1 MYSLAQLK
9 VLARSI
15 HTATDQV
22 HACRRH
28 ATARESCSRS
38 MYRECGAVRA
48 RRGVSAPRR
57 ERVAVRARR
66 GCCRRHVFTRERAVP
81 TVCVAR
87 ARCGARARLGAMAG
101 CLRRPLYQR
110 KGEPRM
116 VIGVSGPGR
125 ALPPRHRMGHAEKVC
140 QWHIVSRGA
149 PEEQLRESGS
159 AKKTPFLVQG
169 SPTRAQC
176 GRKNSNKWPRSRCSS
191 PVQGTRSGGRRGVRL
206 P

>member
-87 ARCGARARLGAMAG
+87 AMRRESAPRRNGASASRRERVSARVGPSTSRDANPCKAAVAAREKWRGRSTRPRSAAAAASRVAARATLCICRRAAHLHVCCPSRARRRPCTRAACKSFELARARG
-101 CLRRPLYQR
+101 LRAY
-110 KGEPRM
+110 
-116 VIGVSGPGR
+116 
-125 ALPPRHRMGHAEKVC
+125 
-140 QWHIVSRGA
+140 
-149 PEEQLRESGS
+149 
-159 AKKTPFLVQG
+159 
-169 SPTRAQC
+169 
-176 GRKNSNKWPRSRCSS
+176 
-191 PVQGTRSGGRRGVRL
+191 
-206 P
+206 

>member
-81 TVCVAR
+81 TVRVAR
-87 ARCGARARLGAMAG
+87 ARCGARARLGATARARLG
-101 CLRRPLYQR
+101 ASALRRAST
-110 KGEPRM
+110 PRRASASRRER
-116 VIGVSGPGR
+116 VSARVGPSTSR
-125 ALPPRHRMGHAEKVC
+125 DANPCKAAVAAREKWEEHSPKKRHSCGIPGC
-140 QWHIVSRGA
+140 C
-149 PEEQLRESGS
+149 ESD
-159 AKKTPFLVQG
+159 PMHM
-169 SPTRAQC
+169 
-176 GRKNSNKWPRSRCSS
+176 
-191 PVQGTRSGGRRGVRL
+191 
-206 P
+206 

>member
-87 ARCGARARLGAMAG
+87 ARCGARARLGATA
-101 CLRRPLYQR
+101 
-110 KGEPRM
+110 
-116 VIGVSGPGR
+116 R
-125 ALPPRHRMGHAEKVC
+125 ARLGASACGARAH
-140 QWHIVSRGA
+140 RGA
-149 PEEQLRESGS
+149 RARLTRRERVSARVGPSTSRDANPCKAAVAAREKWEEHSPKKRRSCGIPGCCESD
-159 AKKTPFLVQG
+159 PMHM
-169 SPTRAQC
+169 
-176 GRKNSNKWPRSRCSS
+176 
-191 PVQGTRSGGRRGVRL
+191 
-206 P
+206 